1 MIFKVLAVVVALTL
15 SPQYSVVCA
24 SDTDDIKIRNDN
36 VIRMPIHKIPD
47 DVFVGQFLKRER
59 DMLMSHLSRRDH
71 VPTFNSIL
79 GHKETH
85 REVQDTSSR
94 GRRLVRGSTKNKS
107 DNIEE
112 SEVIKDY
119 ANAQY
124 YGTVKVG
131 TPPQEFQVIFDTG
144 SSNFWIPEKGCI
156 NCGYIFIHGGKSKYD
171 KKKSDSFKENG
182 APFDITYG
190 SGQVSG
196 KFETDTVTLA
206 GDIAVEDQD
215 FALIHD
221 AKGMGIAYALGYFD
235 GILGLGFDSL
245 SVGGVETVF
254 HKAIDQGKVANGMFA
269 FYLGDENDGE
279 LTFGGYDNDKF
290 TGHIHWVNLVEAA
303 YWKINIDR
311 VMMGSVSFG
320 VTDAIVDSGTSL
332 ITGPKAQVKLIA
344 QEAGATAT
352 ITGQYTVDC
361 SKLDDIPSLTWTI
374 DGKDYK
380 VKGIDLVLQAG
391 GTCIFAIMP
400 LDIVSGPRWILG
412 DVFMRKFYTIF
423 DYDGARIGFAK
434 SV

>member
-1 MIFKVLAVVVALTL
+1 MG
-15 SPQYSVVCA
+15 
-24 SDTDDIKIRNDN
+24 DTDDIKIRNDN

-47 DVFVGQFLKRER
+47 DVFVGKFLKRER

-182 APFDITYG
+182 APF
-190 SGQVSG
+190 VSIYIIRLVCQ
-196 KFETDTVTLA
+196 F
-206 GDIAVEDQD
+206 
-215 FALIHD
+215 FR
-221 AKGMGIAYALGYFD
+221 
-235 GILGLGFDSL
+235 
-245 SVGGVETVF
+245 
-254 HKAIDQGKVANGMFA
+254 MF
-269 FYLGDENDGE
+269 
-279 LTFGGYDNDKF
+279 
-290 TGHIHWVNLVEAA
+290 
-303 YWKINIDR
+303 
-311 VMMGSVSFG
+311 
-320 VTDAIVDSGTSL
+320 
-332 ITGPKAQVKLIA
+332 VK
-344 QEAGATAT
+344 
-352 ITGQYTVDC
+352 
-361 SKLDDIPSLTWTI
+361 P
-374 DGKDYK
+374 
-380 VKGIDLVLQAG
+380 
-391 GTCIFAIMP
+391 
-400 LDIVSGPRWILG
+400 
-412 DVFMRKFYTIF
+412 
-423 DYDGARIGFAK
+423 
-434 SV
+434 